1 MLALVLLLAIGGCG
15 DDEAKKE
22 AAARARAKAALQAR
36 LVAVGRKLFVKNCQL
51 CHTIEGRV
59 AHPTFIESPIP
70 NLDEVRPR
78 AEYVVE
84 RIHDGGIDMGSFS
97 GFQGAQLRA
106 LVTYITT
113 VAGSRVVDTSAR
125 EPPNVVRAG
134 EQIFR
139 DNCESCHG
147 IDGRPMSGQ
156 PLYPGTDFSRVKPSQ
171 AMVQERVMEGA
182 GEEMPS
188 FRGKLS
194 ESELYELA
202 VYVTATAGR

>member
-1 MLALVLLLAIGGCG
+1 MLAFVLLLAVGGCG

-22 AAARARAKAALQAR
+22 AAARARAKAALHAR
-36 LVAVGRKLFVKNCQL
+36 LMAVGRKLFVKNCQL
-51 CHTIEGRV
+51 CHTIAGRV

-84 RIHDGGIDMGSFS
+84 RLRDGGIDMGTFS
-97 GFQGAQLRA
+97 GFRGAQLRA

-125 EPPNVVRAG
+125 EGPLVIAAG
-134 EQIFR
+134 EQVFR

-147 IDGRPMSGQ
+147 IDGRKASGT
-156 PLYPGTDFSRVKPSQ
+156 PLYPGTDFNRVKPSQ
-171 AMVQERVMEGA
+171 AMVQERALEGA
-182 GEEMPS
+182 EEIMPS

-194 ESELYELA
+194 EDELHALA